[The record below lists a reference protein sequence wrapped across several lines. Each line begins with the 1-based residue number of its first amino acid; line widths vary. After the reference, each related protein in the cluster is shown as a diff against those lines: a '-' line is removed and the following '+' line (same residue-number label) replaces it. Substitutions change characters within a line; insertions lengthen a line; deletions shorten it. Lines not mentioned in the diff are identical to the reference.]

1 MTSRQDSPPITIVDQ
16 YELIVSLQSFF
27 SSIAF
32 RRPPANINAN
42 LQDFPDIV
50 ATQGAYL
57 VPRTGTPV
65 LEKPYNIEFVK
76 RLNMYLDVLVMRQ
89 GWRRSIY
96 RSDADEWPIGRTP
109 PELKERRK
117 AELKA
122 MEELWDITSDDSSAN
137 NEDKDE
143 GVNGIRDD
151 KKRTGAALAQPRTS
165 RQTGGLPSPSLS
177 AEISLATPYSRKR
190 RRISEEDDEEKEDH
204 ARKNVKFA
212 KEASASAEDAE
223 ARKERNA
230 RIITNRPSSVWKER
244 LRPRARPRKSAA

>member
-1 MTSRQDSPPITIVDQ
+1 
-16 YELIVSLQSFF
+16 
-27 SSIAF
+27 
-32 RRPPANINAN
+32 

-50 ATQGAYL
+50 TTQGAYL

-65 LEKPYNIEFVK
+65 LQKPYDIEFVDK
-76 RLNMYLDVLVMRQ
+76 LNMFLDVIVMRQ
-89 GWRRSIY
+89 GWRRSMY
-96 RSDADEWPIGRTP
+96 HSDADEWPIGRTP

-151 KKRTGAALAQPRTS
+151 KKKRTGAAPAQLRTL

-177 AEISLATPYSRKR
+177 AEISLATPPYSRKR
-190 RRISEEDDEEKEDH
+190 WRISEEDDEEKEDH

-212 KEASASAEDAE
+212 KEVSSSAEDAE

-230 RIITNRPSSVWKER
+230 RIITNCPSSFWKER